1 AGGRRQEAG
10 GRRCRESGMILFS
23 ITNKKFNTW
32 CLGDLVVHYSSL
44 ICATPEGI
52 LDQLIA
58 NNI

>member
-1 AGGRRQEAG
+1 
-10 GRRCRESGMILFS
+10 MILFY

-52 LDQLIA
+52 LDLYSQSPVPIA
-58 NNI
+58 PIPSS

>member
-1 AGGRRQEAG
+1 
-10 GRRCRESGMILFS
+10 MILFS

-52 LDQLIA
+52 LDLLIA
-58 NNI
+58 NNIKRLGLRTGE